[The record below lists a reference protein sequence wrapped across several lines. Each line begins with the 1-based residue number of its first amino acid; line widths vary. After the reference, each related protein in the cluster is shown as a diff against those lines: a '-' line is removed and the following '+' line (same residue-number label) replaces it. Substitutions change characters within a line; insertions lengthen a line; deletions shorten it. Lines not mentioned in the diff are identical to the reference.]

1 MHSYNF
7 FIANKLIKFA
17 LPPIQEQSYKM
28 SNEKVI
34 FTFSEIFKHEDYNDQ
49 SKINHRIIAKLN
61 NDNIRFQRMANDISD
76 DFVGYCPNYKGN
88 IIFTVNL
95 PNIFHELSHFIEVDK
110 DRHLIKD
117 FGLGGKEKF
126 YDKNLTAKNL
136 DIYTKREERVCAIQG
151 LIGGYGRGAKVG
163 NTRWL
168 DRFKEIGAIG
178 TKSSCMFK
186 TIEEAKDFYT
196 NYHNEYFKTL
206 NSKQIE
212 SEFNR
217 RFDQILYNLKNT
229 NSIAA

>member
-1 MHSYNF
+1 
-7 FIANKLIKFA
+7 
-17 LPPIQEQSYKM
+17 M

-34 FTFSEIFKHEDYNDQ
+34 FTFSQIFKPEQYNDQ
-49 SKINHRIIAKLN
+49 YKINHRIIAKLN

-76 DFVGYCPNYKGN
+76 DFVGYCPNYKGR
-88 IIFTVNL
+88 IIFTISL

-110 DRHLIKD
+110 NRHLIKD

-126 YDKNLTAKNL
+126 FDKNLTAKNL
-136 DIYTKREERVCAIQG
+136 DIYTKREERVCAIQSVISNTS
-151 LIGGYGRGAKVG
+151 IGPKVK

-178 TKSSCMFK
+178 TESNCMFK
-186 TIEEAKDFYT
+186 TLEEAKNFYT
-196 NYHNEYFKTL
+196 NYHNEYLKTL
-206 NSKQIE
+206 NSEQIE